1 MLHYIGQTD
10 LPISFK
16 APEVVFPV
24 DKNVI
29 TFSSTDVLYFPI
41 KLVSN

>member
-1 MLHYIGQTD
+1 MIQRKKLYYIGQNES
-10 LPISFK
+10 PISIK

-29 TFSSTDVLYFPI
+29 TFFQC
-41 KLVSN
+41 